1 MNVEEI
7 RSHLEEAPFR
17 PFVLKL
23 SNGEAYRVDHPD
35 LINMTRNTVYLFVDV
50 AEDGVAE
57 RVIRL
62 GALHIA
68 ALEPLRAERT
78 EESNQEAV

>member
-7 RSHLEEAPFR
+7 RFHLEEAPFR

-23 SNGEAYRVDHPD
+23 SNGEAYRVGHPD
-35 LINMTRNTVYLFVDV
+35 LINMTRNTV
-50 AEDGVAE
+50 
-57 RVIRL
+57 IPL

-78 EESNQEAV
+78 KASNQEAV